1 MRRKPITP
9 IIESV
14 VNLQQKFQ
22 DFDICS
28 DTKIEDNFIM
38 KAPKINILSLPDPVE
53 TDSPGLKGAASL
65 QSIATSIKDGSNYFW
80 EDDFDLKNWTEM
92 DANQKLEPI
101 DFYSRSKMNSTSSDF
116 DAVKIDNA
124 TR

>member
-38 KAPKINILSLPDPVE
+38 KAPKINILSLPVE